1 MSASAHILQ
10 YLLSADGL
18 NQPGRSQPALDP
30 AALPVDG
37 RTLGDL
43 AAFIHKLAAQV
54 RYYDDQRFPQGD
66 WQAFFDQISGASESE
81 LQAMLTGPGNL
92 SPHLALLMAYFK
104 AFSIVRAD
112 INQLTK
118 KRLDYYYEEV
128 LRLRRTSA
136 RPDKVH
142 VLFEPSK
149 FAKPL
154 LLKAG
159 TELDGGKAQ
168 NGKPLHYAL
177 DSDLVVT
184 QAKIS
189 GLRNSYRD
197 FNTNGKSILFRSM
210 DASTVRIGTRTAW
223 RPLGTRQLPIPEDS
237 GRMETATIGWAA
249 ASPNLLL
256 AEGLRTVKMTVRM
269 KAPVITT
276 AVIITPHLK
285 VALSTEKGWMET
297 DFAYNAI
304 LKPKGVQQLNAD
316 NEATLEVTVT
326 IPVELPAITAYKEA
340 VHKGAFRTQWPVMKV
355 SLEPQSFLIEQLG
368 AYTLIDVT
376 LDVGAQGMKK
386 LVLQNDQALQA
397 ADKPVSPFTS
407 QPRIGSSFYVGSQ
420 EAFSKTLTSMKLTL
434 EWQDPPADFSEYY
447 EGYGNDNV
455 QNGVFRADVH
465 LLNNRNWDIRLLNK
479 ALLFVGNNPLA
490 PAPITVI
497 ESTFTAQTAAQPYR
511 RNPSLALGDGF
522 THDVN
527 QGFVRLSLVTPTA
540 AELDNMPAEEPF
552 EAFGHK
558 TYPVVYTKT
567 VIAIS
572 KMTSGTPPPLPKTPY
587 NPVLKSVAMDY
598 TAKDTFLPDQPNG
611 IDQFFLQ
618 DLFGPAEPVPHQS
631 SGILPEHPG
640 GGALYLGLEGAEAPQ
655 TVSLLLQIEE
665 GSLESDTL
673 LRSADLHWSYLSGS
687 EWRAITGTDILEEST
702 NGLQR
707 PGIIRLNI
715 GADASLEHSRMPS
728 GMRWLRLHVDD
739 NPGGAASVKEIFTQA
754 ATATLLLPETGSG
767 GFENHL
773 AAPLA
778 AGSITKLVRKIPSL
792 KKVTQPFASFD
803 GQSQESDTSFYRRVS
818 ERLRHKNRAVSTEDF
833 ERMLLEYFPGIYK
846 VKCIPHNT
854 RDGWMEPGQVRMVVV
869 PDWRKRPTGDP
880 LQPKANLHQL
890 REMGDFLTG
899 AFTSP
904 FVNLQIDNPT
914 YETLLIDCQVSFNP
928 GFDPGYYGQVLE
940 EDLKRFL
947 SPWAYDEGQDIVFGG
962 KLHASEIQSFIE
974 GREYVNYIVNFALY
988 HRHDTEPGGGIGD
1001 MKIGTDF
1008 IVGITPEPV
1017 IASSEDNTIAG
1028 KAIGVD
1034 FVIGEPVDVASAT
1047 RPDAILVSNG
1057 SHRIMALPDG
1067 AITCSGLQDGIGQ
1080 MVIGLDFIIFS

>member
-18 NQPGRSQPALDP
+18 NQSSRSQPALDP
-30 AALPVDG
+30 AALPLDG
-37 RTLGDL
+37 RSLADL
-43 AAFIHKLAAQV
+43 ASFVHKLAAQV
-54 RYYDDQRFPQGD
+54 RYFDGQRNPQGD
-66 WQAFFDQISGASESE
+66 WQAFFDQIAGASEAE
-81 LQAMLTGPGNL
+81 MQAMLAGPGNL

-104 AFSIVRAD
+104 AFTIVRD
-112 INQLTK
+112 DVNGLTK

-159 TELDGGKAQ
+159 TELDGGKAA
-168 NGKPLHYAL
+168 NGKALQYTL
-177 DSDLVVT
+177 DSELVVT
-184 QAKIS
+184 QAKIG
-189 GLRNSYRD
+189 GLRSSFRD
-197 FNTNGKSILFRSM
+197 FNTGGKSILFRAA
-210 DASTVRIGTRTAW
+210 DAANVRIGTRTAW
-223 RPLGTRQLPIPEDS
+223 RPMGTRQLPIPEDS
-237 GRMETATIGWAA
+237 GRMETATIGWAV

-256 AEGLRTVKMTVRM
+256 SEGLRSVKLLIRM
-269 KAPVITT
+269 KAPVITPGLT
-276 AVIITPHLK
+276 ITPHLK
-285 VALSTEKGWMET
+285 LGLTTEKGWLET
-297 DFAYNAI
+297 DFTFNAA
-304 LKPKGVQQLNAD
+304 LQPKLPQLPDQD
-316 NEATLEVTVT
+316 NEVTLAVNIS
-326 IPVELPAITAYKEA
+326 IPVELPAITAYSEA
-340 VHKGAFRTQWPVMKV
+340 VHKGSFHTLWPVLKV
-355 SLEPQSFLIEQLG
+355 GLEPQSFLIEQLS
-368 AYTLIDVT
+368 AFEVIDITVE
-376 LDVGAQGMKK
+376 VNAQGVKK
-386 LVLQNDQALQA
+386 LVLQNDQASQA
-397 ADKPVSPFTS
+397 ADKPISPFTS
-407 QPRIGSSFYVGSQ
+407 QPRIGSSFFIGHK
-420 EAFSKTLTSMKLTL
+420 EAFSKTLKSLRLTL
-434 EWQDPPADFSEYY
+434 EWQDPPTDFNEYY
-447 EGYGNDNV
+447 DGYGNNNV
-455 QNGVFRADVH
+455 QNGVFRADLH
-465 LLNNRNWDIRLLNK
+465 ILNNRNWNSRLLNN
-479 ALLFVGNNPLA
+479 ALLFVGNNPPA
-490 PAPITVI
+490 PANITVI
-497 ESTFTAQTAAQPYR
+497 ENTFGNQTAAQPYR
-511 RNPSLALGDGF
+511 RNPSLQLGDGF

-527 QGFVRLSLVTPTA
+527 QGFVRLSLTTPTA
-540 AELDNMPAEEPF
+540 AELGNAPAEEPF

-558 TYPVVYTKT
+558 TYPIAYTKT

-572 KMTSGTPPPLPKTPY
+572 KTTNGTPPTLPKPPY
-587 NPVLKSVAMDY
+587 NPVLKSVMMDY
-598 TAKDTFLPDQPNG
+598 TARDTFRPDTPNG

-618 DLFGPAEPVPHQS
+618 DVFGPAEPVSNTPAAL
-631 SGILPEHPG
+631 LPVHPG
-640 GGALYLGLEGAEAPQ
+640 DGALYIGLQGAEAPQ
-655 TVSLLLQIEE
+655 TVSLLFQIEE
-665 GSLESDTL
+665 GSLESATL

-687 EWRAITGTDILEEST
+687 EWRSILGTDVLEEST

-707 PGIIRLNI
+707 PGIVRLNI
-715 GADASLEHSRMPS
+715 GADASLAHSRMPA
-728 GMRWLRLHVDD
+728 GMRWLRLHVTD

-754 ATATLLLPETGSG
+754 ATATLLLPETGSEG
-767 GFENHL
+767 YEGHL
-773 AAPLA
+773 SAPLV
-778 AGSITKLVRKIPSL
+778 AGTITKLVRKIPSL
-792 KKVTQPFASFD
+792 KKVTQPFASFE

-854 RDGWMEPGQVRMVVV
+854 RDSWMQPGQVRMVVV

-914 YETLLIDCQVSFNP
+914 YETLLIDCRVSFHP

-940 EDLKRFL
+940 EDLKKFL
-947 SPWAYDEGQDIVFGG
+947 SPWAYNEGQDIVFGG

-974 GREYVNYIVNFALY
+974 GRDYVNYIIDFALY
-988 HRHDTEPGGGIGD
+988 HRHNTDVGGGIGE

-1008 IVGITPEPV
+1008 IVGMSPEPA
-1017 IASSEDNTIAG
+1017 IASSDDNTIAG

-1057 SHRIMALPDG
+1057 SHRIAALPDG
-1067 AITCSGLQDGIGQ
+1067 AITCGGLQDGIGQ
-1080 MVIGLDFIIFS
+1080 MIIGLDFIIFT